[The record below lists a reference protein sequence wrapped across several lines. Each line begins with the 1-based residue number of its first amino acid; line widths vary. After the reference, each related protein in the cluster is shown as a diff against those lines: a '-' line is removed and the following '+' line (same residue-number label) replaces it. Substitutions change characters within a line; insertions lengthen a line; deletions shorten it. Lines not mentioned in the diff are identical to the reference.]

1 MEPFNDLSYKE
12 LDGWFEEN
20 HSEALEVFFKSSLRQ
35 HKELS
40 TLDFNKGA
48 RYFFEENFIP
58 TLVGSPK
65 ETLFTGYFESEV
77 FGSLE
82 KDEEYK
88 FPIYKKPLNIEKTKK
103 WFSRREIEEENLLA
117 NQGLEIV
124 YLKSKIDLFFLHIQG
139 SGRVLLKDGSIIRVG
154 FEGKNGH
161 KYVSI
166 GKILISRGVFETNT
180 ITQKKVKEWIFDNPE
195 QGDELLLENPSY
207 IFFKIIS
214 DLMDS
219 DGPMGTMKVPLTPL
233 RSLAVDPNF
242 IPLGTPLWI
251 EKNGDVPLRRLMFAH
266 DTGSAIKGLK
276 RADIFY
282 GTGKKSEELAGNVVD
297 FGRMIILKQR
307 K

>member
-1 MEPFNDLSYKE
+1 MEPFYELSYRE

-35 HKELS
+35 HEELS
-40 TLDFNKGA
+40 TLYFNRDA

-77 FGSLE
+77 SGSLE

-103 WFSRREIEEENLLA
+103 WFSRREIEEKNLLA
-117 NQGLEIV
+117 NQGLEIA

-180 ITQKKVKEWIFDNPE
+180 ITQKKVKEWIFNNPE

-214 DLMDS
+214 DLVDS

-233 RSLAVDPNF
+233 RSLAVDPTF

-251 EKNGDVPLRRLMFAH
+251 EKNGDIPLRRLMFAH

>member
-1 MEPFNDLSYKE
+1 MEPFYELSYRE

-35 HKELS
+35 HEELS
-40 TLDFNKGA
+40 TLYFNRDA

-77 FGSLE
+77 SGSLE

-88 FPIYKKPLNIEKTKK
+88 FPIYKRPLNIEKTKK
-103 WFSRREIEEENLLA
+103 WFSRREIEEKNLLA
-117 NQGLEIV
+117 NQGLEIA

-180 ITQKKVKEWIFDNPE
+180 ITQKKVKEWIFNNPE

-214 DLMDS
+214 DLVDS

-233 RSLAVDPNF
+233 RSLAVDPTF

-251 EKNGDVPLRRLMFAH
+251 EKNGDIPLRRLMFAH